1 MATAP
6 GYVVRRLYQAYQAA
20 WLSHV
25 DPVATG
31 PQVAVLM
38 AVGASPGVEQGI
50 LGASIAL
57 DRSTMASIVNRLELR
72 GLLMRSRPDVDRR
85 KRLLYLTDAGRVT
98 MEALVDRAQELD
110 TLLMEAYGPHG
121 SELIVDMLSRLAL
134 DWESVAER

>member
-1 MATAP
+1 
-6 GYVVRRLYQAYQAA
+6 
-20 WLSHV
+20 
-25 DPVATG
+25 
-31 PQVAVLM
+31 
-38 AVGASPGVEQGI
+38 VEQGI

-85 KRLLYLTDAGRVT
+85 KRLLYLTDSGRVT
-98 MEALVDRAQELD
+98 MAALVDRAQELD

-121 SELIVDMLSRLAL
+121 SELIVNMLTRLAL